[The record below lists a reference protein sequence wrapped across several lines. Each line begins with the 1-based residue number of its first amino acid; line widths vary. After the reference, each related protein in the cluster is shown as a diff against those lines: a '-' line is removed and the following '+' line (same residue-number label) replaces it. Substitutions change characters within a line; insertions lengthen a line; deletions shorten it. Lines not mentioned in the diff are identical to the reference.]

1 MAQDLHGTSIET
13 FWTGTSF
20 LLSSAIFQPPIVALS
35 HIFGRMPALTFCII
49 FFLIGIIMSGLAK
62 NFTVMLAGRTIQ
74 GVGGGGVTIVNNIII
89 TDLVP
94 MRLRG
99 AYFGALNGVW
109 ALGSVSGPVIGGAL
123 AYKATWVSSLSP
135 LNDLSGK
142 S

>member
-1 MAQDLHGTSIET
+1 
-13 FWTGTSF
+13 
-20 LLSSAIFQPPIVALS
+20 
-35 HIFGRMPALTFCII
+35 MPALTFCII